1 MTETDKLFV
10 RFCQHKYFEYC
21 DEKRDNKEQDQKK
34 NYTAYVAG
42 NYEFLIEEFEKDNGS
57 ISRIHT

>member
-1 MTETDKLFV
+1 M
-10 RFCQHKYFEYC
+10 EYC
-21 DEKRDNKEQDQKK
+21 DEKRDTREQDQK

>member
-1 MTETDKLFV
+1 MTDNDKLFL
-10 RFCQHKYFEYC
+10 RFCQQKYVEYC
-21 DEKRDNKEQDQKK
+21 DEKRDNKEQDQK

-42 NYEFLIEEFEKDNGS
+42 NYEFLIEEFEKGNGS

>member
-1 MTETDKLFV
+1 MTGNDNLFV
-10 RFCQHKYFEYC
+10 GFCQNKYSEYC
-21 DEKRDNKEQDQKK
+21 DEKRDNKEQDLK

-57 ISRIHT
+57 VSTIHT

>member
-34 NYTAYVAG
+34 NYTA
-42 NYEFLIEEFEKDNGS
+42 
-57 ISRIHT
+57 

>member
-21 DEKRDNKEQDQKK
+21 DEKEQDQKK